1 MTQPR
6 TIIFVCEHGAAKSVI
21 AAAHFNQLASQMG
34 RDLRAVARGTHP
46 DKDHSP
52 QAIKGLSEEG
62 LTPAEATPQKL
73 TAEELK
79 AAQNVIAFCDLPTEY
94 QPETRI
100 EHWEDVPPVSKNYET
115 ARDIIVERIH
125 QLLNR

>member
-34 RDLRAVARGTHP
+34 RDMRAVARGTHP
-46 DKDHSP
+46 DKAHSP
-52 QAIKGLSEEG
+52 QAVKSLSEEG

>member
-1 MTQPR
+1 MDRDPN
-6 TIIFVCEHGAAKSVI
+6 IIFVCEHGAAKSVI
-21 AAAHFNQLASQMG
+21 AAAHFNRLASQMG
-34 RDLRAVARGTHP
+34 LDMYAVARGTHP
-46 DKDHSP
+46 DEKFSL
-52 QAIKGLSEEG
+52 QAVKGLSEEG

-73 TAEELK
+73 TSEELQT
-79 AAQNVIAFCDLPTEY
+79 AQRVITFCDLPTEY

-115 ARDIIVERIH
+115 ARNIIIERIH